1 MAHAAVALVGRPNVG
16 KSTLFNRLVGKRSAI
31 VESFPGVTRDRHV
44 GHSHYKGY
52 SFIVIDTGGF
62 EPDAETSLLQQM
74 RLQSQIAVEEAD
86 LAVLVVDAREGW
98 IPADVEI
105 FQSLSR
111 SGKPILVA
119 ANKADVPQIDDQ
131 SVDFYHLGTEQVF
144 PISAEHGRGIG
155 ELLDAASQLV
165 NLNEE
170 KPNQAD
176 EELIKVAVVGKP
188 NAGKS
193 SLVNALLGEKRMIV
207 DSVPGTTRDP
217 VDSLCSF
224 RNQQFLLVDTAGI
237 RRKGRVSQKVETYSV
252 VAALKSIERADVALL
267 VLDSSEMVTEQVM
280 RIAGYVM
287 DRARALVVV
296 LSKWDLVDPH
306 QFSQKKAERLVFEKL
321 NFIDFAPLVTVSAL
335 KGDRMDRIFRLIQ
348 KVHAQYHR
356 RIKTSDLNSVMQL
369 ISQRHPPPAKSGR
382 PTKIYY
388 SNQVSVAPPSFVFMT
403 NHPEKTNFSY
413 ERYVTNQLRHYFG
426 FEGTPLQLIWR
437 KKSSSREE
445 RSKR

>member
-62 EPDAETSLLQQM
+62 EPDGETSLLQQM
-74 RLQSQIAVEEAD
+74 RLQSQMAVEEAD

-155 ELLDAASQLV
+155 ELLDAASQII

-237 RRKGRVSQKVETYSV
+237 RRTGRVSQKVETYSV
-252 VAALKSIERADVALL
+252 VAALKAIERADVALL

-296 LSKWDLVDPH
+296 LSKWDLVDPR
-306 QFSQKKAERLVFEKL
+306 QLSQKKAERLVFEKL

>member
-44 GHSHYKGY
+44 GHSLYKGY

-74 RLQSQIAVEEAD
+74 RLQSQMAVEEAD

-252 VAALKSIERADVALL
+252 VAALKAIERADVALL

-296 LSKWDLVDPH
+296 LSKWDLVDTH
-306 QFSQKKAERLVFEKL
+306 QLSQKKAERLVFEKL

>member
-44 GHSHYKGY
+44 GHSHYKDY

-74 RLQSQIAVEEAD
+74 RLQSQMAVEEAD

-105 FQSLSR
+105 FQSLYR

-155 ELLDAASQLV
+155 ELLDAASKLV

-170 KPNQAD
+170 KPNKAD

-224 RNQQFLLVDTAGI
+224 RNQHFLLVDTAGI

-252 VAALKSIERADVALL
+252 VAALKAIERADVALL

-296 LSKWDLVDPH
+296 LSKWDLVDPR
-306 QFSQKKAERLVFEKL
+306 QLSQKKAERLVFEKL

-335 KGDRMDRIFRLIQ
+335 KGDRMDQIFRLIQ

>member
-74 RLQSQIAVEEAD
+74 RLQSQMAVEEAD

-155 ELLDAASQLV
+155 ELLDAASQLI

-224 RNQQFLLVDTAGI
+224 RNQHFLLVDTAGI

-252 VAALKSIERADVALL
+252 VAALKAIGRADVALL

-306 QFSQKKAERLVFEKL
+306 QLSQKKAERLVFEKL
-321 NFIDFAPLVTVSAL
+321 NFIDFAPLVAVSAL
-335 KGDRMDRIFRLIQ
+335 KEDRMDRIFRLIQ

>member
-74 RLQSQIAVEEAD
+74 RLQSQMAVEEAD

-119 ANKADVPQIDDQ
+119 ANKADVPQIEDQ

-155 ELLDAASQLV
+155 ELLDAASKLV

-170 KPNQAD
+170 KPNKAD

-217 VDSLCSF
+217 VDNLCSF

-252 VAALKSIERADVALL
+252 VAALKAIERADVALL

-296 LSKWDLVDPH
+296 LSKWDLVDPR
-306 QFSQKKAERLVFEKL
+306 QLSQKKAERLVFEKL

>member
-74 RLQSQIAVEEAD
+74 RLQSQMAVEEAD

-105 FQSLSR
+105 FQFLSR

-155 ELLDAASQLV
+155 ELLDAASQFV

-224 RNQQFLLVDTAGI
+224 RNQKFLLVDTAGI

-252 VAALKSIERADVALL
+252 VAALKAIERADVALL

-306 QFSQKKAERLVFEKL
+306 QLSQKKAERLVFEKL

>member
-44 GHSHYKGY
+44 GHSNYKGY

-74 RLQSQIAVEEAD
+74 RLQSQMAVEEAD

-155 ELLDAASQLV
+155 ELLDAASQFV

-252 VAALKSIERADVALL
+252 VAALKAIERADVALL

-296 LSKWDLVDPH
+296 LSKWDLMDPH
-306 QFSQKKAERLVFEKL
+306 QLSQKKAERLVFEKL

-335 KGDRMDRIFRLIQ
+335 KRDRMDRIFRLIQ

-437 KKSSSREE
+437 KKSSSREV

>member
-44 GHSHYKGY
+44 GQSHYKGY

-62 EPDAETSLLQQM
+62 EPDADTSLLQQM
-74 RLQSQIAVEEAD
+74 RLQSQMAVEEAD

-165 NLNEE
+165 KLNEE

-252 VAALKSIERADVALL
+252 VAALKAIERADVALL

-296 LSKWDLVDPH
+296 LSKWDLVDPR
-306 QFSQKKAERLVFEKL
+306 QLSQKKAERLVFEKL

>member
-44 GHSHYKGY
+44 GHSNYKGY

-74 RLQSQIAVEEAD
+74 RLQSQMAVEEAD

-155 ELLDAASQLV
+155 ELLDAASQFV

-252 VAALKSIERADVALL
+252 VAALKAIERADVALL

-296 LSKWDLVDPH
+296 LSKWDLVDPRKL
-306 QFSQKKAERLVFEKL
+306 SQKKAERLVFEKL

>member
-74 RLQSQIAVEEAD
+74 RLQSQMAVEEAD

-119 ANKADVPQIDDQ
+119 ANKADVPQIEDQ

-155 ELLDAASQLV
+155 ELLDAASKLV

-170 KPNQAD
+170 KPNKAD

-252 VAALKSIERADVALL
+252 VAALKAIERADVALL

-306 QFSQKKAERLVFEKL
+306 QLSQKKAERLVFEKL

>member
-74 RLQSQIAVEEAD
+74 RLQSQMAVEEAD
-86 LAVLVVDAREGW
+86 LAVLVVDAREGL

-170 KPNQAD
+170 QPNQAD

-252 VAALKSIERADVALL
+252 VAALKAIERADVALL
-267 VLDSSEMVTEQVM
+267 VLDSNEMVTEQVM
-280 RIAGYVM
+280 RIA
-287 DRARALVVV
+287 
-296 LSKWDLVDPH
+296 
-306 QFSQKKAERLVFEKL
+306 
-321 NFIDFAPLVTVSAL
+321 
-335 KGDRMDRIFRLIQ
+335 
-348 KVHAQYHR
+348 
-356 RIKTSDLNSVMQL
+356 
-369 ISQRHPPPAKSGR
+369 
-382 PTKIYY
+382 
-388 SNQVSVAPPSFVFMT
+388 
-403 NHPEKTNFSY
+403 
-413 ERYVTNQLRHYFG
+413 
-426 FEGTPLQLIWR
+426 
-437 KKSSSREE
+437 
-445 RSKR
+445 

>member
-74 RLQSQIAVEEAD
+74 RLQSQMAVEEAD

-155 ELLDAASQLV
+155 ELLDAASQLI

-176 EELIKVAVVGKP
+176 EELIKVALVGKP

-224 RNQQFLLVDTAGI
+224 QNQQFLLVDTAGI

-252 VAALKSIERADVALL
+252 VAALKAIERADVALL

-296 LSKWDLVDPH
+296 LSKWDLVDPR
-306 QFSQKKAERLVFEKL
+306 QLSQKKAERLVFEKL